1 MGRCCPM
8 AAPPGKPACFT
19 VHAPPP
25 PCCSGLRAACCC
37 LSSKIL
43 KNALQTACETR
54 RARFY
59 KTASATRLPSTE
71 RWAVMLDDRRC
82 AAMSSTWCACHV
94 TRSLS
99 IVTPCGSTL
108 LLPTAALAQ
117 AVAAEWQ
124 RQGDRVIPAF
134 MPLMNLAT
142 TGSPLH
148 S

>member
-1 MGRCCPM
+1 VLQR
-8 AAPPGKPACFT
+8 AC
-19 VHAPPP
+19 PPP
-25 PCCSGLRAACCC
+25 PPLLLQPCAACCC

-43 KNALQTACETR
+43 KNALQTTCETP

-59 KTASATRLPSTE
+59 KAASATRLPSTE

-82 AAMSSTWCACHV
+82 DAIRRKSQAALMTCC
-94 TRSLS
+94 RS

-117 AVAAEWQ
+117 AIAAEWH

-148 S
+148 L